1 MGETLTM
8 TRPLFIA
15 GNWKMCPATSEAAVA
30 LATAVKTGVGQAADV
45 RVAVCP
51 PAVFLQAVDAV
62 LAGSPVGLGA
72 QNMHW
77 KDEGAYTGELCGAML
92 NDAGCT
98 HVILGHSERR
108 HGMGETDAQVN
119 AKLHAALAARLIPIA
134 CFGETQQERDSGQT
148 EDVVIGQLT
157 GTLAGLS
164 PEQMAG
170 VVLAY
175 EPVWA
180 IGTGLRATA
189 AQAQEV
195 HRLIRDWIE
204 RGFGAA
210 TAARVVVLY
219 GGSVKPDAAAVAELF
234 SCPDIDGALVGG
246 ASLQAS
252 DFLAIIKVAQ
262 DVTAAGKD

>member
-1 MGETLTM
+1 M

-15 GNWKMCPATSEAAVA
+15 GNWKMNPATAEAALA
-30 LATAVKTGVGQAADV
+30 LAGAVKAGVGQAAEV

-51 PAVFLQAVDAV
+51 PAVFLHAVDQV
-62 LAGSPVGLGA
+62 LAGSPIGLGA

-77 KDEGAYTGELCGAML
+77 KAEGAYTGELSGAML

-108 HGMGETDAQVN
+108 HGLGETDAQVN
-119 AKLHAALAARLIPIA
+119 AKLHAALAANLIPIV
-134 CFGETQQERDSGQT
+134 CIGETEQERDAQQT
-148 EDVVIGQLT
+148 EDVLLGQLT
-157 GTLAGLS
+157 GSLAGLES
-164 PEQMAG
+164 EQMAG

-180 IGTGLRATA
+180 IGTGRTATP
-189 AQAQEV
+189 AQAEEV

-210 TAARVVVLY
+210 TAARVVVQY
-219 GGSVKPDAAAVAELF
+219 GGSVRPDCAADLLAR
-234 SCPDIDGALVGG
+234 PDIDGALVGG
-246 ASLQAS
+246 ASLKAS
-252 DFLAIIKVAQ
+252 DFLAIIKAAQ
-262 DVTAAGKD
+262 EVTAGGKD

>member
-1 MGETLTM
+1 M
-8 TRPLFIA
+8 TRSLFIA
-15 GNWKMCPATSEAAVA
+15 GNWKMNPATAAAATA
-30 LATAVKTGVGQAADV
+30 LAQEAKAGVGQETTV

-62 LAGSPVGLGA
+62 LAGSPIGLGA

-77 KDEGAYTGELCGAML
+77 KPEGAYTGELSGAML

-119 AKLHAALAARLIPIA
+119 AKLHAALAAQLIPIA
-134 CFGETQQERDSGQT
+134 CVGETEQERDADQT
-148 EDVVIGQLT
+148 EDVVIGQLS

-180 IGTGLRATA
+180 IGTGRTATP

-195 HRLIRDWIE
+195 HRLIRGWIE
-204 RGFGAA
+204 RSFGAA
-210 TAARVVVLY
+210 TAARVVVQY
-219 GGSVKPDAAAVAELF
+219 GGSVKPDNAAELLA
-234 SCPDIDGALVGG
+234 CEDIDGALVGG
-246 ASLQAS
+246 ASLKAA
-252 DFLAIIKVAQ
+252 DFLAIIKAALSVSVA
-262 DVTAAGKD
+262 DSN